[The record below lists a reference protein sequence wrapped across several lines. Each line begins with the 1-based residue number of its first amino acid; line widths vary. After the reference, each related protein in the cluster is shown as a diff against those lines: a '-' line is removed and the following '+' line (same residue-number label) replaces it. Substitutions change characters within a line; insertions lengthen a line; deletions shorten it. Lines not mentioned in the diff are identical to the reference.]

1 MPEQYVL
8 KDELAKEVV
17 KSMKPNLGGRRVMG
31 NKDSLDIELKE
42 NKILTDLKEN
52 SLKQNDH
59 LQKISYS
66 MSAMVGFERDK
77 QRRAKDQ
84 QTELARELKRTMSRG
99 SAVSAVG
106 NMAGL
111 PKTMGDESDDSGG
124 GGFIS
129 KALSF
134 LGLGAAGVGGA
145 KLLSRFRGSKL
156 GGGTER
162 FFGVGAKGGSKPL
175 DFADAKKMG
184 GKDLAKTIG
193 KNSLKNLAK
202 MGTGKAGLLSLL
214 FAAPSLALDYSD
226 MKRAQAEGDEYG
238 ASEAQESMVGTGGAV
253 GGALTGMAAG
263 AAIGSV
269 VPVIGTAIGGLVG
282 SIIGGIGGSS
292 LAEGLFKTKAEKEAE
307 AKEKKRKEE
316 ELVKKMNANITPKD
330 VTKQIENVPE
340 MKEAKKG
347 IDMTK
352 KPDLSATAK
361 VEGGKITGVDGD
373 MASILAVERL
383 KLGKTK
389 AGQKSSADF
398 DKMMFG
404 DTFAGQSRELKEGEE
419 ARSTEDIIEKDG
431 KKFAVSKTSQINLN
445 DAEQEIAKN
454 GYMKL
459 YNDIFGYYYEL
470 YKNKDFQKLLKNDPD
485 KAKDAEKIIF
495 DKVQDQIFGRGRN
508 LGFAS
513 AAYFNGMIRNNKASE
528 IINRAQ
534 QNAYADAKKMGNEE
548 AGKTM
553 LDRVKGFF
561 KGFQGE
567 EAGTAGDIAGEAAME
582 NAAGDQTETK
592 KPGDKK
598 SIFSKFKTVLRG
610 LAKVSPVAA
619 ATMAIIDKNKM
630 PEENAQFGDIPEDQ
644 SLEGAQF
651 GDMPTE
657 TKPKTRA
664 DRFLDRTNKLVLN
677 PEDGKYYPSDSPVLK
692 KFKPNELRSVK
703 DILDS
708 GQSTQQASAMAVSNN
723 NVNNVSNNSN
733 QNIYTG
739 KLNVDVD
746 NYAERVN
753 DF

>member
-77 QRRAKDQ
+77 QRRTKDQ
-84 QTELARELKRTMSRG
+84 QTELARELKRTMARG
-99 SAVSAVG
+99 GAMGGV
-106 NMAGL
+106 AGS
-111 PKTMGDESDDSGG
+111 PKTESGEGG
-124 GGFIS
+124 GMGLIGR
-129 KALSF
+129 ALSV
-134 LGLGAAGVGGA
+134 LGLTSVAKGGVG
-145 KLLSRFRGSKL
+145 LLGKMRGTKL

-162 FFGVGAKGGSKPL
+162 MFGVNKGYTPR
-175 DFADAKKMG
+175 AAKKLGVG
-184 GKDLAKTIG
+184 GTAKALG
-193 KNSLKNLAK
+193 KRSLGGLSK
-202 MGTGKAGLLSLL
+202 MATGKAGVLSAL
-214 FAAPSLALDYSD
+214 FAIPSLMLDYSD
-226 MKRAQAEGDEYG
+226 MKKSQAEGDEYG

-253 GGALTGMAAG
+253 AGSLAGAATG

-269 VPVIGTAIGGLVG
+269 VPVIGTAIGGL
-282 SIIGGIGGSS
+282 IGGLIGGFGGSK
-292 LAEGLFKTKAEKEAE
+292 LGEGLFKTKAEKEAE
-307 AKEKKRKEE
+307 AKEKKKKEE
-316 ELVKKMNANITPKD
+316 ELAKKYNYDKLNPKD
-330 VTKQIENVPE
+330 LSKEAEKAPE

-361 VEGGKITGVDGD
+361 VEDGKITGVDGD

-404 DTFAGQSRELKEGEE
+404 DTFAGQSRELKEGEG

-495 DKVQDQIFGRGRN
+495 DKVQDQIFGRGRK
-508 LGFAS
+508 LGYAS

-610 LAKVSPVAA
+610 LAKVSPVAGA
-619 ATMAIIDKNKM
+619 AMAIMDKNKM
-630 PEENAQFGDIPEDQ
+630 PEENAQFGEIPEDQ

-651 GDMPTE
+651 GDMPAE

-677 PEDGKYYPSDSPVLK
+677 PEDGKYYPPDSPVLK

>member
-66 MSAMVGFERDK
+66 MSAMIGFERDK

-84 QTELARELKRTMSRG
+84 QTELARELKKTMARG
-99 SAVSAVG
+99 GAMGGVSG
-106 NMAGL
+106 S
-111 PKTMGDESDDSGG
+111 PKTKSGEGGEGG
-124 GGFIS
+124 GMGLMG
-129 KALSF
+129 KALAF
-134 LGLGAAGVGGA
+134 LGLGTAGSAGA
-145 KLLSRFRGSKL
+145 KQLLKLRGSKL

-162 FFGVGAKGGSKPL
+162 FFGVNKGYDPR
-175 DFADAKKMG
+175 AAKKLGVG
-184 GKDLAKTIG
+184 GTAKALG
-193 KNSLKNLAK
+193 KRSLGGLSK
-202 MGTGKAGLLSLL
+202 MATGKAGVLSAL
-214 FAAPSLALDYSD
+214 FAIPSLMLDYSD
-226 MKRAQAEGDEYG
+226 MKKSQAEGDEYG

-253 GGALTGMAAG
+253 AGSLAGAATG

-269 VPVIGTAIGGLVG
+269 VPVIGTAIGGL
-282 SIIGGIGGSS
+282 IGGLIGGFGGFK
-292 LAEGLFKTKAEKEAE
+292 LGEGLFKTKAEKEAE
-307 AKEKKRKEE
+307 AAKKKKKEE
-316 ELVKKMNANITPKD
+316 ELIKKMNANITPKD
-330 VTKQIENVPE
+330 VSKEVEKVPE

-352 KPDLSATAK
+352 KPDLVAQTTT
-361 VEGGKITGVDGD
+361 ERGKITGVSGD
-373 MASILAVERL
+373 MADILAVERL

-404 DTFAGQSRELKEGEE
+404 DTFAGQSRELKEGEG

-485 KAKDAEKIIF
+485 KVKDAEKIIF
-495 DKVQDQIFGRGRN
+495 DKVQDQIFGRGRK
-508 LGFAS
+508 LGYAS

-567 EAGTAGDIAGEAAME
+567 EAGTAGDIAGEAAMQ
-582 NAAGDQTETK
+582 NAAGDQTETQ

-598 SIFSKFKTVLRG
+598 SIFSKFKTALKG

-619 ATMAIIDKNKM
+619 ATMAIMDKNKM
-630 PEENAQFGDIPEDQ
+630 PEENAQFGEIPEDQ

-651 GDMPTE
+651 GDMPAE

-664 DRFLDRTNKLVLN
+664 DIEKDRMMKMVLN
-677 PEDGKYYPSDSPVLK
+677 PEDGRYYPPDSPILN
-692 KFKPNELRSVK
+692 KFKPNDLRSVK

>member
-1 MPEQYVL
+1 MLEQYAL

-31 NKDSLDIELKE
+31 NKDGLDIELKE

-52 SLKQNDH
+52 SLKQNNH
-59 LQKISYS
+59 LQKISNS

-84 QTELARELKRTMSRG
+84 QTELTRELKKSLAAG
-99 SAVSAVG
+99 SGVAGGVG
-106 NMAGL
+106 KS
-111 PKTMGDESDDSGG
+111 KTTGG
-124 GGFIS
+124 GGGIFSAIGN
-129 KALSF
+129 F
-134 LGLGAAGVGGA
+134 LTGGATAAGGIG
-145 KLLSRFRGSKL
+145 LLSRLRGSKL

-162 FFGVGAKGGSKPL
+162 FFGVGAKGGSSPMTVPGM
-175 DFADAKKMG
+175 KKAGLG
-184 GKDLAKTIG
+184 GTLKNIG
-193 KNSLKNLAK
+193 KGGLKNLAK
-202 MGTGKAGLLSLL
+202 MGTGKAGILSAL
-214 FAAPSLALDYSD
+214 FAIPSLALDYSS
-226 MKRAQAEGDEYG
+226 MKKSQAMGDEEG
-238 ASEAQESMVGTGGAV
+238 ADLAKESMAGTVGGTGGALA
-253 GGALTGMAAG
+253 GAAAG

-269 VPVIGTAIGGLVG
+269 VPVIGTAIGG
-282 SIIGGIGGSS
+282 IIGGLIGGFGGSK
-292 LAEGLFKTKAEKEAE
+292 LGEGLYETKAEKK
-307 AKEKKRKEE
+307 AKEADKKKKES
-316 ELVKKMNANITPKD
+316 ELVKKMNANIKPKD
-330 VTKQIENVPE
+330 MSKQIENVPE
-340 MKEAKKG
+340 MKEATKG

-352 KPDLSATAK
+352 KPDLAANTTI
-361 VEGGKITGVDGD
+361 ERGKITGISGD
-373 MASILAVERL
+373 MADMLAIKRL
-383 KLGKTK
+383 RMTESETGKR
-389 AGQKSSADF
+389 SSAGF

-419 ARSTEDIIEKDG
+419 ARSTEDIIEKGG

-445 DAEQEIAKN
+445 GAEQEIAKN

-485 KAKDAEKIIF
+485 KAKDAEKIVF

-508 LGFAS
+508 LGYAS

-553 LDRVKGFF
+553 FDRVKGFF

-619 ATMAIIDKNKM
+619 ATMAIMDKNKM
-630 PEENAQFGDIPEDQ
+630 PEENAQFGDIAEDQ

-651 GDMPTE
+651 GDMPAE

-664 DRFLDRTNKLVLN
+664 DLEKDRMMKMVLN
-677 PEDGKYYPSDSPVLK
+677 PEDGKYYPPDSPILN
-692 KFKPNELRSVK
+692 KFKPNQLRNVK
-703 DILDS
+703 DIMDS

-746 NYAERVN
+746 SYAERVN

>member
-84 QTELARELKRTMSRG
+84 QTELARELKKTMARG
-99 SAVSAVG
+99 GAMGPSGVTGS
-106 NMAGL
+106 
-111 PKTMGDESDDSGG
+111 PKTMSGEGG
-124 GGFIS
+124 GMGIMG
-129 KALSF
+129 KALAF
-134 LGLGAAGVGGA
+134 LGLGTAGTAGA
-145 KLLSRFRGSKL
+145 KQLLKLRGSKL

-162 FFGVGAKGGSKPL
+162 FFGVNKGYDPR
-175 DFADAKKMG
+175 AAKKLGVG
-184 GKDLAKTIG
+184 GTAKALG
-193 KNSLKNLAK
+193 KRSLGGLSK
-202 MGTGKAGLLSLL
+202 MATGKAGVLSAL
-214 FAAPSLALDYSD
+214 FAIPSLMLDYSD
-226 MKRAQAEGDEYG
+226 MKKSQAEGDDYG

-253 GGALTGMAAG
+253 AGSLAGAATG

-269 VPVIGTAIGGLVG
+269 VPVIGTAIGGL
-282 SIIGGIGGSS
+282 IGGLIGGFGGSK
-292 LAEGLFKTKAEKEAE
+292 LGEGLFKTKAEKEAE
-307 AKEKKRKEE
+307 AAKKKKNEE
-316 ELVKKMNANITPKD
+316 ELAKKYNYDKLNPKD
-330 VTKQIENVPE
+330 LSKEAEKAPE

-361 VEGGKITGVDGD
+361 VEGGKVTGVEGD

-404 DTFAGQSRELKEGEE
+404 DTFAGQSRELKEGEG

-534 QNAYADAKKMGNEE
+534 QNAYADAKKIGTEE

-553 LDRVKGFF
+553 FDKVKGFF

-567 EAGTAGDIAGEAAME
+567 EAGTAGDIAGEAAMQ
-582 NAAGDQTETK
+582 NAAGDQTETQ

-610 LAKVSPVAA
+610 LAKVSPISA
-619 ATMAIIDKNKM
+619 ATMAIMDKNKM
-630 PEENAQFGDIPEDQ
+630 PEENAQFGDIP
-644 SLEGAQF
+644 
-651 GDMPTE
+651 TE

-664 DRFLDRTNKLVLN
+664 DIAKDRMMNMVLN
-677 PEDGKYYPSDSPVLK
+677 PEDGKYYPPDSPVLN
-692 KFKPNELRSVK
+692 KFKPNDLRSVK

-708 GQSTQQASAMAVSNN
+708 GQSTQAASAMAVSNN

>member
-77 QRRAKDQ
+77 QRRTKDQ
-84 QTELARELKRTMSRG
+84 QTELARELKRTMARG
-99 SAVSAVG
+99 GAMGGV
-106 NMAGL
+106 AGS
-111 PKTMGDESDDSGG
+111 PKTESGEGG
-124 GGFIS
+124 GMGLIGR
-129 KALSF
+129 ALSV
-134 LGLGAAGVGGA
+134 LGLTSVAKGGVG
-145 KLLSRFRGSKL
+145 LLGKMRGTKL

-162 FFGVGAKGGSKPL
+162 MFGVNKGYTPR
-175 DFADAKKMG
+175 AAKKLGVG
-184 GKDLAKTIG
+184 GTAKALG
-193 KNSLKNLAK
+193 KRSLGNLSK
-202 MGTGKAGLLSLL
+202 MATGKAGVLSAL
-214 FAAPSLALDYSD
+214 FAIPSLALDYSS
-226 MKRAQAEGDEYG
+226 MKKSQAMGDEEG
-238 ASEAQESMVGTGGAV
+238 EDLAKESMAGTVGSTGGALA
-253 GGALTGMAAG
+253 GAAAG

-269 VPVIGTAIGGLVG
+269 VPVIGTAIGG
-282 SIIGGIGGSS
+282 IIGGLIGGFGGSK
-292 LAEGLFKTKAEKEAE
+292 LGKGLYETRAEKK
-307 AKEKKRKEE
+307 AKEADKKKKEA
-316 ELVKKMNANITPKD
+316 ELVKKMNANIKPKD
-330 VTKQIENVPE
+330 MSKQIENVPE

-352 KPDLSATAK
+352 KETSVAKADTTIMDKQVDYTDEAAKKFDEKIGKEISTFEKGREIDAKSAKEA
-361 VEGGKITGVDGD
+361 E
-373 MASILAVERL
+373 
-383 KLGKTK
+383 
-389 AGQKSSADF
+389 QY
-398 DKMMFG
+398 
-404 DTFAGQSRELKEGEE
+404 LKEGEKIQTFG
-419 ARSTEDIIEKDG
+419 TEDKNVDKFMAVKSVTAEGDEDV
-431 KKFAVSKTSQINLN
+431 KKFYTETYDNFRNSIDNYLKRSIKGGELDPKTGEWSSKVALN
-445 DAEQEIAKN
+445 F
-454 GYMKL
+454 YMR
-459 YNDIFGYYYEL
+459 FYEDL
-470 YKNKDFQKLLKNDPD
+470 IRNMRHKIDNMEGVDPTKVHLLKGALRKAASGAQSDSIKSNTGKGGD
-485 KAKDAEKIIF
+485 KKSFFGKIG
-495 DKVQDQIFGRGRN
+495 D
-508 LGFAS
+508 
-513 AAYFNGMIRNNKASE
+513 
-528 IINRAQ
+528 
-534 QNAYADAKKMGNEE
+534 
-548 AGKTM
+548 
-553 LDRVKGFF
+553 FF
-561 KGFQGE
+561 KGLKGA

-582 NAAGDQTETK
+582 NAAGDQTETQ

-610 LAKVSPVAA
+610 LAKVSPIAA
-619 ATMAIIDKNKM
+619 ATMAIMDKNKM

-657 TKPKTRA
+657 TKPKTKA
-664 DRFLDRTNKLVLN
+664 DIAKDRMMNMVLN
-677 PEDGKYYPSDSPVLK
+677 PEDGKYYPPDSPVLN
-692 KFKPNELRSVK
+692 KFKPNDLRSVK

-708 GQSTQQASAMAVSNN
+708 GQSTQQASSMAVSNN

>member
-31 NKDSLDIELKE
+31 NKNSLDIEIKE
-42 NKILTDLKEN
+42 NKILSDLKEN
-52 SLKQNDH
+52 SLKQNNH

-84 QTELARELKRTMSRG
+84 QTELARELKRTMARG
-99 SAVSAVG
+99 GAMGGV
-106 NMAGL
+106 AGS
-111 PKTMGDESDDSGG
+111 PKTESGEGG
-124 GGFIS
+124 GMGLIGR
-129 KALSF
+129 ALSV
-134 LGLGAAGVGGA
+134 LGLTSVAKGGVG
-145 KLLSRFRGSKL
+145 LLGKMRGTKL

-162 FFGVGAKGGSKPL
+162 MFGVNKGYTPR
-175 DFADAKKMG
+175 AAKKLGVG
-184 GKDLAKTIG
+184 GTAKTIG
-193 KNSLKNLAK
+193 KGSLGGLSK
-202 MGTGKAGLLSLL
+202 MATGKAGVLSAL
-214 FAAPSLALDYSD
+214 FAIPSLMLDYSD
-226 MKRAQAEGDEYG
+226 MKKSQAEGDEYG

-253 GGALTGMAAG
+253 AGSLAGAAAG

-269 VPVIGTAIGGLVG
+269 VPVIGTAIGGL
-282 SIIGGIGGSS
+282 IGGLIGGFGGSK
-292 LAEGLFKTKAEKEAE
+292 LGEGLFKTKAEKEAA
-307 AKEKKRKEE
+307 AKEKKKKEE
-316 ELVKKMNANITPKD
+316 ELAKKYNYDKLNPKD
-330 VTKQIENVPE
+330 LSKEAEKAPE

-352 KPDLSATAK
+352 KPDLVAHTTT
-361 VEGGKITGVDGD
+361 ERGKITGVSGD
-373 MASILAVERL
+373 MADILAVERL

-404 DTFAGQSRELKEGEE
+404 DTFAGQSRELKEGEG

-459 YNDIFGYYYEL
+459 YNDIFGEYYEMF
-470 YKNKDFQKLLKNDPD
+470 KNKDYQKLLKNDPD
-485 KAKDAEKIIF
+485 KAKDFEKETF
-495 DKVQDQIFGRGRN
+495 NKVQDRIFGRGRK
-508 LGFAS
+508 LSFAS
-513 AAYFNGMIRNNKASE
+513 SMYFDDMIRNNKASE

-534 QNAYADAKKMGNEE
+534 QNAYVDAKKMGTEE

-567 EAGTAGDIAGEAAME
+567 EAGTAGDIAGEAAMQ
-582 NAAGDQTETK
+582 NAAGDQTETQ

-598 SIFSKFKTVLRG
+598 SIFSKFKTALKG
-610 LAKVSPVAA
+610 LAKVSPVAGA
-619 ATMAIIDKNKM
+619 AMAIMDKNKM
-630 PEENAQFGDIPEDQ
+630 PEENAQFGEIPEDQ

-651 GDMPTE
+651 GDMPAE

-677 PEDGKYYPSDSPVLK
+677 PEDGKYYPPDSPVLK

-703 DILDS
+703 GILDS
-708 GQSTQQASAMAVSNN
+708 GETTQQASAMAVSNN